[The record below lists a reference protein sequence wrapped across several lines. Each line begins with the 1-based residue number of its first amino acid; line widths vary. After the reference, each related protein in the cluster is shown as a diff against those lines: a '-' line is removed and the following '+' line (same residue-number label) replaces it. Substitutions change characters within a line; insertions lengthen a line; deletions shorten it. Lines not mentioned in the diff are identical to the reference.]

1 MTVSYEYNGDGHVIA
16 SAVIRWSAGDTQR
29 PGASYPASGSG
40 VVRVA
45 DPDMN
50 WNPEA
55 AGNFEVDACSA
66 ADAGGINLTVTETQE
81 ATGIFEGT
89 VIFAL
94 TDQSSGHRLRVAEGD
109 TVTARYDDNTLPDP
123 YTRNDELE
131 VEGTTI
137 IGTLVPPLE
146 RAVVSNVRLTDNSC
160 PRSTPSPSASRS
172 G

>member
-1 MTVSYEYNGDGHVIA
+1 
-16 SAVIRWSAGDTQR
+16 
-29 PGASYPASGSG
+29 
-40 VVRVA
+40 
-45 DPDMN
+45 MN

-55 AGNFEVDACSA
+55 VDNFEVDVYST

-89 VIFAL
+89 VIFTL

-146 RAVVSNVRLTDNSC
+146 RAVVSNVRLTDTRAT
-160 PRSTPSPSASRS
+160 RSTRSQSASRS
-172 G
+172 R